1 MVVFNVQIP
10 YFAIVFA
17 HKGDVASTTKYG
29 CYLTKHMTCMKGLN
43 EELLQLVQRLVSVH
57 GPFSYEVD
65 VVVQLVLLQNAFTW
79 TFKYDVQMLKD
90 LVYNPLVKLENVMLL
105 NDSVKVKIDDFGAET
120 WGNHRHEG
128 FEFILAVEAVLVC
141 DDKVPNPVS

>member
-1 MVVFNVQIP
+1 
-10 YFAIVFA
+10 
-17 HKGDVASTTKYG
+17 
-29 CYLTKHMTCMKGLN
+29 
-43 EELLQLVQRLVSVH
+43 
-57 GPFSYEVD
+57 
-65 VVVQLVLLQNAFTW
+65 
-79 TFKYDVQMLKD
+79 MLKD

-128 FEFILAVEAVLVC
+128 FEFILAVEAVLIC